1 MNRITEKEQSYVVE
15 RKNMMFKQEK
25 DVVEQKENI
34 QKLFNNLDEMIKQ
47 NKTTNRRMKEVIKSR
62 LSKNAKK

>member
-1 MNRITEKEQSYVVE
+1 
-15 RKNMMFKQEK
+15 MMFKQEK